1 MSKRVKV
8 LVSMLVAVIL
18 VTVGG
23 TTIAMAQEEE
33 TTPAPQVGVNVP
45 LLARVAEILGIS
57 TGNLT
62 SAFEQ
67 ARQEIRPET
76 CNQTMARQRI
86 TQRNINGIKERWME
100 QRQGIGKGF
109 QGNQTESRQDTR
121 LRISQSVRGRQMIA
135 VPKGWQ
141 RPGPAEQAD

>member
-8 LVSMLVAVIL
+8 LVSVLVAVIL
-18 VTVGG
+18 LTVGG

-33 TTPAPQVGVNVP
+33 TTPAPQVGVNAP

-57 TGNLT
+57 RDNLT
-62 SAFEQ
+62 NAFEQ
-67 ARQEIRPET
+67 ARQELRQET
-76 CNQTMARQRI
+76 CNQTMARQCI
-86 TQRNINGIKERWME
+86 TQRNIDGIKERWME
-100 QRQGIGKGF
+100 KRQGIGKRF
-109 QGNQTESRQDTR
+109 QGNGTESQQNPR

-141 RPGPAEQAD
+141 RPGPPQAVD